1 MSPIKLFLV
10 CLFAFSSVTI
20 AADKTGGKPERK
32 PGVPL
37 DVKQYSEVGQF
48 DVASPTSLSMVK
60 FNGKTFVLSKM
71 PDRRLYDLELNVDKN
86 GREVLCGKLG
96 ASLKMTNC
104 YYIYFREK

>member
-10 CLFAFSSVTI
+10 CLLAFSSASI
-20 AADKTGGKPERK
+20 ASDNAGGKPEK
-32 PGVPL
+32 KAGIPL
-37 DVKQYSEVGQF
+37 DVKQYSEVGKF
-48 DVASPTSLSMVK
+48 DVANPTSLSVVK
-60 FNGKTFVLSKM
+60 FNGKTYVLSKM
-71 PDRRLYDLELNVDKN
+71 PDRRLYGLELNVDKQ